1 MKTAKNKLVQ
11 KNETTPRK
19 THPQIIIT
27 ALAALGFIA
36 LAFTIHPI
44 LILPAIL
51 LWWMNKR
58 YIKKNW
64 GV

>member
-1 MKTAKNKLVQ
+1 MNKTKKKLAQ
-11 KNETTPRK
+11 KKEINRRQ

-27 ALAALGFIA
+27 ALAALGFIV
-36 LAFTIHPI
+36 LAFMVHPL

-58 YIKKNW
+58 YIKKHLLD
-64 GV
+64 